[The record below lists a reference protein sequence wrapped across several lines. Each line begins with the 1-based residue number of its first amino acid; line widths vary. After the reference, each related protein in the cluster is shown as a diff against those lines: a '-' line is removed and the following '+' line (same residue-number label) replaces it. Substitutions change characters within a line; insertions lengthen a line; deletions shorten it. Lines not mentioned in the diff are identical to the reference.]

1 LHGLRISIRG
11 HVGNGCFFTR
21 RRQPASGH
29 DLSNSLF

>member
-11 HVGNGCFFTR
+11 RLFLTR